1 MTEQD
6 NENQVEMF
14 YKVRLDY
21 TTLLNWFID
30 KGEMAKLGTDAVCI
44 LVVLRRFTQA
54 YDKND
59 PFAKI
64 SKDKIAQYTGLSE
77 RTVARKIKIL
87 EENGYVEIIN
97 RGHKKRNLYK
107 VTEKT
112 LAMATVDNEQDK
124 VLEHTYIPVLR
135 EQRKREMKYLEKH
148 GHLPANSPIQIKPI
162 NFYFNNTVNVTINQ
176 NIDKQNITMVT
187 MDTEFNEDIDVSK
200 LPKWIADKVL
210 PRINAKTSEQSEEL
224 RKDIQKVIDIE
235 SENNN

>member
-64 SKDKIAQYTGLSE
+64 SKEKIAQYTGLSE

-87 EENGYVEIIN
+87 EENGYVEVVN
-97 RGHKKRNLYK
+97 RGHRKRNLYK

-112 LAMATVDNEQDK
+112 LAMATSENQDDK
-124 VLEHTYIPVLR
+124 VLEHTYIPLLR
-135 EQRKREMKYLEKH
+135 DERKREMKYLEKH

-162 NFYFNNTVNVTINQ
+162 NFYFNNTVNITINQ
-176 NIDKQNITMVT
+176 NIDKNINATVVINNKT
-187 MDTEFNEDIDVSK
+187 DEDIDIAK

-224 RKDIQKVIDIE
+224 RQDIE
-235 SENNN
+235 KTIESAAEDSD